1 MLGPLLA
8 ALMCAAC
15 GGDDDA
21 SDPRDASTPGIDA
34 SDAPEIDA
42 DVREDAASPSD
53 AGTPDGGGPMR
64 ETFVYVGLT
73 SGDLVVYALD
83 ASSGALTERSRTRT
97 GDFPSFLAPSP
108 DGRFLYVV
116 HEGAAELAALEV
128 TPGTGAV
135 RVIDRAA
142 TEGGGPTHV
151 AVSPD
156 GRFVAAANY
165 GGGSVPIFP
174 IEAGGMIGDRLDL
187 ERPGGQAHQVVFDAG
202 GTHLYAVSKEDALV
216 AQYAV
221 SASGLAP
228 LTPPSRAMRPGAGS
242 RHLALSPDE
251 RFAYVIHELD
261 STITVHARAADATLG
276 PELQRISTREEGAS
290 GGNTTAE
297 ILVHPS
303 GRFLYGSNR
312 GDDDVVRFRIGSDGL
327 LALEGH
333 ESTRGRTPRSMTL
346 TPDARLL
353 IVANQDSRD
362 VQVFAVDPTSGALT
376 HRMGITADA
385 NAWYVGA
392 FAIPTE

>member
-1 MLGPLLA
+1 MLGPLLV

-15 GGDDDA
+15 GGDDDT
-21 SDPRDASTPGIDA
+21 SDPGDASTPGIDA
-34 SDAPEIDA
+34 SDPTIDA
-42 DVREDAASPSD
+42 AVREDGASPSD
-53 AGTPDGGGPMR
+53 SGMPDAGGPMR
-64 ETFVYVGLT
+64 EIFVYVGLT
-73 SGDLVVYALD
+73 SGDLVVYTLD
-83 ASSGALTERSRTRT
+83 ASSGVLTELSRTRT

-116 HEGAAELAALEV
+116 HEGAAELAALAV

-135 RVIDRAA
+135 AVIDRAA

-156 GRFVAAANY
+156 GRFVATANY

-187 ERPGGQAHQVVFDAG
+187 ERPGGQAHQVVFDASS
-202 GTHLYAVSKEDALV
+202 THLYAVSKEDALV

-276 PELQRISTREEGAS
+276 PELQRVSTRAEGAS

-312 GDDDVVRFRIGSDGL
+312 GDDDVVRFRIESDGRL
-327 LALEGH
+327 TLEGH
-333 ESTRGRTPRSMTL
+333 ESTRGRTPRSVTL
-346 TPDARLL
+346 TPDAQLL

-362 VQVFAVDPTSGALT
+362 VQVFAVDATSGELT
-376 HRMGITADA
+376 HRDGITTDA